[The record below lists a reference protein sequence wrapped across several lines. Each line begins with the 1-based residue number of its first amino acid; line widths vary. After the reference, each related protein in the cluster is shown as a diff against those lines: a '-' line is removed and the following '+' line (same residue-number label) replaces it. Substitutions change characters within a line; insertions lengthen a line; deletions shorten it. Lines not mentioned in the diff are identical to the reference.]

1 MSHVPSVLH
10 LLLKSR
16 SSHYQLML
24 RLGHGLNTHLPHSR
38 LTQLH
43 LPTLL
48 ELLPTRTLH
57 WFRKDIPQGI
67 EEEDK
72 APKTHPSIWICV
84 KGVKM
89 WTQLESVIQSEIYQ
103 KEKDNYYIL
112 TQVCGSREL
121 VQMNQFQGR
130 TEMQI

>member
-1 MSHVPSVLH
+1 MLSFEKYFVLNVSCVPSVLH
-10 LLLKSR
+10 LLLESR

-24 RLGHGLNTHLPHSR
+24 RLGHGLNTHLPTSR
-38 LTQLH
+38 LTQLP

-57 WFRKDIPQGI
+57 WFRKDISQGI

-84 KGVKM
+84 RKGVKM
-89 WTQLESVIQSEIYQ
+89 WTELESVIQCEIYQ
-103 KEKDNYYIL
+103 KEKDKYYIL
-112 TQVCGSREL
+112 TQVCG
-121 VQMNQFQGR
+121 
-130 TEMQI
+130 I